1 MSSAPG
7 QHVSAAKER
16 HYAHLAARL
25 AAVSQTLSSIHGQVE
40 IAAQDAQFLRTLG
53 TSQAA
58 LFMAA
63 QHQVEG
69 EPALEEGEEQF

>member
-1 MSSAPG
+1 MSAPG
-7 QHVSAAKER
+7 QQISAAKER

-25 AAVSQTLSSIHGQVE
+25 AALNQTLNSIHTQVE
-40 IAAQDAQFLRTLG
+40 IAAHDAQLLRTLG
-53 TSQAA
+53 TNQAA

-69 EPALEEGEEQF
+69 EPVLEESEES